1 MKNKF
6 EAFLN
11 CEPKEIKATVTLSP
25 ILSPKDF
32 NSLEKAAKSRLGYL
46 ILNTEEFT
54 FIKCPRGSNWAAE
67 LVPLLKSTD
76 CKRIIFLGALGGLA
90 DNLKIGDLVVGETA
104 QIAGSLEDWIMDSW
118 SPTFAK
124 ASAGKLDTPP
134 TPASSTLLKK
144 TALPKGKIAS
154 IPLIVK
160 ETDEKL
166 KELKELGFIGI
177 EMESGP
183 LYLACQKEGL
193 EVIGIYVISDLPL
206 SRPFYAKDFT
216 FPKTDK
222 LIGEAKKICSGD
234 L

>member
-1 MKNKF
+1 MKNKL

-11 CEPKEIKATVTLSP
+11 CEPKEIKATVILSP

-76 CKRIIFLGALGGLA
+76 CKRIIFLSALGGLA

-118 SPTFAK
+118 S
-124 ASAGKLDTPP
+124 LDTPP